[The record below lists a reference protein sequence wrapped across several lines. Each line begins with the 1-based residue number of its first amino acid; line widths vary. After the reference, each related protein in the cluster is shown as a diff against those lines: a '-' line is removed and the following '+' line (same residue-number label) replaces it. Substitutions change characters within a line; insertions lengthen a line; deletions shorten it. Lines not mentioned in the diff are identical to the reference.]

1 MRDCCC
7 VLSAQQDLGSTA
19 YAGAP
24 TLQSGSITAPLAGYG
39 VGLPL
44 SRLYARY
51 FGGDLQLLSMEGFG
65 TDVFLHL
72 NRLGAPPSLPRCAA
86 TLPSSSP
93 RAIWIRRDQ
102 LRGIARAGA
111 GEPGRARLESRLASS
126 G

>member
-1 MRDCCC
+1 MFC
-7 VLSAQQDLGSTA
+7 VQQDLGSTA
-19 YAGAP
+19 YAGVP

-72 NRLGAPPSLPRCAA
+72 NRLGAPFPAA
-86 TLPSSSP
+86 LC
-93 RAIWIRRDQ
+93 RD
-102 LRGIARAGA
+102 IT
-111 GEPGRARLESRLASS
+111 
-126 G
+126 

>member
-1 MRDCCC
+1 MFC
-7 VLSAQQDLGSTA
+7 VQQDLGSTA

-72 NRLGAPPSLPRCAA
+72 NRLGAPPPCRAVPRHYLAHPPAQFGFAGTNCEGLPEPVLVSPAERDSSL
-86 TLPSSSP
+86 
-93 RAIWIRRDQ
+93 
-102 LRGIARAGA
+102 G
-111 GEPGRARLESRLASS
+111 
-126 G
+126 